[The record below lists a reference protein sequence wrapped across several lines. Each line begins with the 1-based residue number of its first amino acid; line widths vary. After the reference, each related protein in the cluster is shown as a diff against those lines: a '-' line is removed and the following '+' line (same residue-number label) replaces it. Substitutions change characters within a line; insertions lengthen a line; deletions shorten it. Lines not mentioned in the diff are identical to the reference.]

1 MKSNNGDLS
10 FSKDMFVNCSDSEPL
25 MLSPS
30 ELINA
35 DMDNKS
41 FFEAVFYS
49 IKYRMPEKN
58 EYALWNDEINN
69 SSSYDFQKK
78 LLVHFGII
86 TDLEQPEII

>member
-1 MKSNNGDLS
+1 MKSNNAELS

-41 FFEAVFYS
+41 FFEAAFYS
-49 IKYRMPEKN
+49 LKYRMPEKN
-58 EYALWNDEINN
+58 EYDLWNDEINN

-78 LLVHFGII
+78 LLGHFGI
-86 TDLEQPEII
+86 TTNSGQPEII